1 MKSRGCIFIIL
12 IDPILKIPSRGKWLW
27 SVKGNSAS
35 ITADTHRRKIG
46 VLGTVEFVK
55 AHARAGRVDLQVE
68 DGGLDRF
75 LILVAQFG
83 QTVNK
88 GVGDAEFLATSY
100 SCPCEE
106 PRRGR
111 QHRPC
116 AFPGSSLLLQE
127 DCFARVYA
135 RSQ

>member
-1 MKSRGCIFIIL
+1 MILTHPIF
-12 IDPILKIPSRGKWLW
+12 KIPSWEKWLW
-27 SVKGNSAS
+27 SVKGNTGS
-35 ITADTHRRKIG
+35 ITAYAHRGKIG
-46 VLGTVEFVK
+46 VLGTVELVK
-55 AHARAGRVDLQVE
+55 AHARAGQVDLQVE

-75 LILVAQFG
+75 LILVAQIG
-83 QTVNK
+83 QTVDK